1 MNIYAI
7 EAQFVALDAML
18 EESNGVLTPEIETYM
33 DSIQAKSLNYLFDLQ
48 TLRDQCQDYA
58 KVCKDRADEF
68 SKKAKNYLNRDE
80 AYRKMQIAI
89 MLSAG
94 QKTMENGA
102 HRITLVKN
110 PLKIEIVEESE
121 IPDTYR
127 ITDLKITLADYKKI
141 MDAIEAKSV
150 KYEVDKK
157 SISEIYKSSG
167 VEIAGVKYVQDD
179 DVRVK

>member
-1 MNIYAI
+1 M
-7 EAQFVALDAML
+7 
-18 EESNGVLTPEIETYM
+18 T
-33 DSIQAKSLNYLFDLQ
+33 
-48 TLRDQCQDYA
+48 
-58 KVCKDRADEF
+58 
-68 SKKAKNYLNRDE
+68 
-80 AYRKMQIAI
+80 
-89 MLSAG
+89 SAG

-110 PLKIEIVEESE
+110 PLKVEIVDESE

-127 ITDLKITLADYKKI
+127 ITDMKISLADYRKI
-141 MDAIEAKSV
+141 MDMVEAKSV

-167 VEIAGVKYVQDD
+167 VEISGVKYVQDD